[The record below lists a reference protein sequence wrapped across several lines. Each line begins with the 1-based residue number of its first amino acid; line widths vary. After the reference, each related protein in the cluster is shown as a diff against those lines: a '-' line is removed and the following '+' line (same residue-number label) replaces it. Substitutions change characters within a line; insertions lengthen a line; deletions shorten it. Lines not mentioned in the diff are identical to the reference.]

1 VDAGRGVESN
11 IQPLEIEIRI
21 RVRRAGKDDCE
32 QDRVKV
38 TEVVK
43 ESDSQSQIEP

>member
-1 VDAGRGVESN
+1 MDAGRRVESN
-11 IQPLEIEIRI
+11 IQFLEIEIWI
-21 RVRRAGKDDCE
+21 RVRRAGKDDRE